1 MDKDTNVPLLEVRGL
16 KHSYPMG
23 KRRMEVLHGINL
35 TIQGGKNVLLAG
47 SSGSGKTTLISLIG
61 CLRSVQEG
69 SLKVDGEE
77 LKGARQR
84 KLLRMRRRI
93 GYVFQHFN
101 LLDFM
106 TIRQNVQQSL
116 KLQKGYSFKRA
127 RKLAEEML
135 DRVGLGDR
143 IDAFPPDLSGGQ
155 KQRVAIARAL
165 VHRPRLVLA
174 DEPTAALDSVTG
186 REIVELFQT
195 LVKEQ
200 NSAALIVTH
209 DTRILDT
216 ADEIFQ
222 MQDGFLGAA
231 ARENLTLA
239 LPTLKDLELEEI
251 SKHAVPQTYTPGDV
265 IIRQGDT
272 AEEFYILIKGEI
284 EVIRMDPNGSE
295 EHLAFRRNRGDFFG
309 EIGLLQKNALRM
321 ATVRASSSEPVEVLS
336 IGRDAFIKMVGGSK
350 QTKAIITDEM
360 VQHLTSLSPHPPLP
374 ANKANRSH

>member
-1 MDKDTNVPLLEVRGL
+1 MAIDTNAPLLEIRQL

-23 KRRMEVLHGINL
+23 KKRMEVLHGINL

-116 KLQKGYSFKRA
+116 KLQKGYSFKHA
-127 RKLAEEML
+127 RKLAEEIL
-135 DRVGLGDR
+135 ERVGLGDR

-222 MQDGFLGAA
+222 MQDGYLGAA

-239 LPTLKDLELEEI
+239 LPTLKDLELEDI
-251 SKHAVPQTYTPGDV
+251 AKHAVPQTYAPGDV

-272 AEEFYILIKGEI
+272 AKEFFILIKGEI
-284 EVIRMDPNGSE
+284 EVTRMDSNDHE
-295 EHLAFRRNRGDFFG
+295 EHLAFRRTRGDFFG
-309 EIGLLQKNALRM
+309 EIGLLQENALRM
-321 ATVRASSSEPVEVLS
+321 ATVRASGSEPLEVLS

-360 VQHLTSLSPHPPLP
+360 VQHLTALSIQSPIP
-374 ANKANRSH
+374 ANHRNRSH

>member
-1 MDKDTNVPLLEVRGL
+1 MDTNLPLLEIQGL

-23 KRRMEVLHGINL
+23 KSRMEVLHGINL

-77 LKGARQR
+77 LSGASQR
-84 KLLRMRRRI
+84 KLRRMRRRI

-116 KLQKGYSFKRA
+116 KLQKGYSFKQA

-135 DRVGLGDR
+135 ERVGLGER
-143 IDAFPPDLSGGQ
+143 INAFPPDLSGGQ

-200 NSAALIVTH
+200 DSAALIVTH

-222 MQDGFLGAA
+222 MQDGYLGAA

-251 SKHAVPQTYTPGDV
+251 SKHAVPQTYAPGDV
-265 IIRQGDT
+265 IIRQGDI
-272 AEEFYILIKGEI
+272 ANEFFILIKGEI
-284 EVIRMDPNGSE
+284 EVTRRDAKGNE
-295 EHLAFRRNRGDFFG
+295 EHLAFFRTRGDFFG
-309 EIGLLQKNALRM
+309 EVGLLQENALRM
-321 ATVRASSSEPVEVLS
+321 ATVCASGSENAEVLS
-336 IGRDAFIKMVGGSK
+336 VGREAFINMVGGSK
-350 QTKAIITDEM
+350 QTKAIIKDEM
-360 VQHLTSLSPHPPLP
+360 LQRLISIGMDTSGT
-374 ANKANRSH
+374 ANHEIHGS